1 MIWDK
6 RFRGLG
12 AKFIFGWFII
22 DVILAFVL
30 WLSLNIFTFIIYFTL
45 WFLVIRVVS
54 ALNPRNMVSSSIM
67 LAILEETIVFFLGGG
82 LGGEA
87 RSLVDD
93 YLGSIPMFSG
103 LIIGWWLFI
112 RKYKVKPDYIL
123 ILSGVQGFIIE
134 LVFTGLILNPLN
146 ILFFGGATLFIYS
159 SIICTPNWPKG
170 MEDANVVSHIKWFI
184 ISLTLG
190 LIGGILGA
198 VMRSIYNPFGLIL

>member
-22 DVILAFVL
+22 DVILALIL
-30 WLSLNIFTFIIYFTL
+30 WFSLNVFTFTIYFTL
-45 WFLVIRVVS
+45 WLLIIRIAS
-54 ALNPRNMVSSSIM
+54 ALNLKSMVPSSIM
-67 LAILEETIVFFLGGG
+67 LAVLEETIVFFLGGG

-93 YLGSIPMFSG
+93 YLGSIPMFAG

-112 RKYKVKPDYIL
+112 RKHKVDPNYIL
-123 ILSGVQGFIIE
+123 ILSGLQGFIIE

-159 SIICTPNWPKG
+159 SIICTPNWPQG
-170 MEDANVVSHIKWFI
+170 MEDTNVVSHIKWFI
-184 ISLTLG
+184 ISFILG

-198 VMRSIYNPFGLIL
+198 VMRSIYNPSGLIL